1 MKYNYNGWELQSF
14 DAANNFRDYQN
25 KIIIKYIKGKVA
37 EVGPG
42 NGVNS
47 ELFLKR
53 LKKLFL
59 YEPSYKL
66 YKNLKKKYKNKKKI
80 KIFNSKF
87 KKNSKKFDTILYLD
101 VLEHILDH
109 KKELNSAIFSLKRGG
124 HLIINVPAFSFLY
137 SNFDKDVGHYRRY
150 SKKSIKKIINE
161 NNCKIM
167 QLKYYDIIGF
177 FLSLISKF
185 LTFTDYR
192 KNFRNKILLWDSLV
206 PLSKFLDK
214 ILFNIFGKSL
224 ICVIKKT
231 K

>member
-87 KKNSKKFDTILYLD
+87 KKKSKKFDTILYLD

-150 SKKSIKKIINE
+150 SKKS
-161 NNCKIM
+161 
-167 QLKYYDIIGF
+167 
-177 FLSLISKF
+177 
-185 LTFTDYR
+185 
-192 KNFRNKILLWDSLV
+192 
-206 PLSKFLDK
+206 
-214 ILFNIFGKSL
+214 
-224 ICVIKKT
+224 
-231 K
+231 